1 MAIRGVRGATT
12 VDSNDK
18 DEIVLKTEEM
28 IQTIIERNNIKVE
41 DIASAVFTVTDDID
55 KEFPAVAARRLGWLY
70 TPLLCT
76 NEIPVKGSLTNCIR
90 VLLHI
95 NSDIRQD
102 EIIHVY
108 LHGAKKL
115 RPDLDR
121 EIDKKYYISDI
132 SE

>member
-1 MAIRGVRGATT
+1 MAMRGVRGATT
-12 VDSNDK
+12 VDSNERE
-18 DEIVLKTEEM
+18 EIILKTGEM
-28 IQTIIERNNIKVE
+28 IQAVLERNNIEVE
-41 DIASAVFTVTDDID
+41 DIASAIFSVTDDID
-55 KEFPAVAARRLGWLY
+55 DEFPAVAARNLGWIY

-76 NEIPVKGSLTNCIR
+76 KEIPVKGSLQSCIR

-95 NSDIRQD
+95 NSDLRQD

-121 EIDKKYYISDI
+121 DVDKKYYISDI
-132 SE
+132 RE